1 MYTNTRSCPPD
12 SPKLD
17 FRVQVSN
24 SLALIRGYIE
34 LYRGYGMNLL
44 TIGDVFLAFS
54 APGITI
60 SVKIPQTIRQIDDEF
75 ACKIV
80 KKGIRGVNAN

>member
-1 MYTNTRSCPPD
+1 
-12 SPKLD
+12 
-17 FRVQVSN
+17 
-24 SLALIRGYIE
+24 
-34 LYRGYGMNLL
+34 MNLL